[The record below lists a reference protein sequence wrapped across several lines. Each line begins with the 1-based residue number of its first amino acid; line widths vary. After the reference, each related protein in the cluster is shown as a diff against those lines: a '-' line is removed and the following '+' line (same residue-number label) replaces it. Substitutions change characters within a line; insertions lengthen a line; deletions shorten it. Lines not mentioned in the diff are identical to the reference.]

1 MLSKNIQSHQEEE
14 RTWKRHIESYK
25 ASGLSRAAYC
35 RKNGITYYQFKYWY
49 RKLAGASVELVPI
62 KLQAAE
68 MTTAS
73 NLPVLCSLE
82 LSNQCRLY
90 FHDMKSVDYVLE
102 KLKS

>member
-35 RKNGITYYQFKYWY
+35 RNNGITYYQFKYWY
-49 RKLAGASVELVPI
+49 RKLVTSPVELVPI
-62 KLQAAE
+62 KLQAIE
-68 MTTAS
+68 VTPT
-73 NLPVLCSLE
+73 NLPVLCSVE

-90 FHDMKSVDYVLE
+90 FHDMKSIDYVLE
-102 KLKS
+102 KLRS